1 MEGEEEEKQKKKG
14 CKKQGKIMWFE
25 WLVRRFDMGAL
36 VAVSAL
42 QQQPADGQQGVDQT
56 TSTTS
61 VSPQFFCLF

>member
-1 MEGEEEEKQKKKG
+1 
-14 CKKQGKIMWFE
+14 MWFE

-42 QQQPADGQQGVDQT
+42 QQQPADGQQGADQT

-61 VSPQFFCLF
+61 VSPQNLFYLY